1 MMFPNYIIR
10 RKNMKKILSIVGA
23 GLVLAGALL
32 VSSCGDA
39 EGDNFYATSSI
50 ASPEVTLK
58 AYPGANVLTWKA
70 VKDAASYDV
79 YVRVGDNAEEKLDT
93 LTDTYYADTVEEA
106 LVAGASVKYN
116 YRVVAKPVS
125 YAAPLTSSEWSG
137 SVSTKA
143 VQAANGTKFSALST
157 ADYENDYNAN
167 AAVLGADTI
176 KVSSLVTDGYATISF
191 PVKSYAKY
199 NIYFNKVDGI
209 ENSSFT
215 TVEGALYKNNETAT
229 VKLNVTSSGKK
240 TVTVEAVPY
249 YEGYEAE
256 SFVANTVFEVPAAA
270 EKTPTSDLSATYL
283 TETTAR
289 ISWKAAVLSNGSTAA
304 AGNYKVYFK
313 DNGSYTAVDATPK
326 AGGKY
331 NGGDDTYFYVDVTV
345 ADNTDAND
353 YVIVLVDGSKYGT
366 SMTVTLSAYSYES
379 APTPE
384 VSASS
389 YINGTDSAYDSIK
402 VIVRKPSSG
411 SVGYWYDSDGDG
423 INDRY
428 RTENKTFDWTGV
440 TLELYKAQLGEDVSA
455 YYAVTEWE
463 KVPLANY
470 DSEAGTYTVY
480 LENLNA
486 GNYIF
491 KAVASKEGM
500 KSAYAY
506 SMATISSANVS
517 YSAGNLSV
525 TASYDET
532 TGKVTKN
539 TLEYSGDL
547 KTDLKGNPLDA
558 IANYTFTVSK
568 VVITTTYKASSTIE
582 TAVSTENLGTITPA
596 LVTGSTTRY
605 SGKYEDTSVETSSA
619 STYKTVKYYVTKTA
633 KDGTS
638 KRTTD
643 TANGSTNWSAE

>member
-1 MMFPNYIIR
+1 MFPNYIIR
-10 RKNMKKILSIVGA
+10 RKKMKKVLSIVGA

-79 YVRVGDNAEEKLDT
+79 YVRVGDNAEEKLGT

-116 YRVVAKPVS
+116 YRVVAKPNS
-125 YAAPLTSSEWSG
+125 FAAPLTSSEWSG

-209 ENSSFT
+209 ENTSVE

-229 VKLNVTSSGKK
+229 VKRYVTSSGKK

-270 EKTPTSDLSATYL
+270 EKTPTSDPSATYL

-304 AGNYKVYFK
+304 AGNYRVYFK
-313 DNGSYTAVDATPK
+313 DNGSYTTVDATPK

-331 NGGDDTYFYVDVTV
+331 YGGDDTYFYVDVTV
-345 ADNTDAND
+345 ADNTDANY

-366 SMTVTLSAYSYES
+366 SMTATLSAYSYES
-379 APTPE
+379 APTPK

-389 YINGTDSAYDSIK
+389 YINGTDSANDSIK
-402 VIVRKPSSG
+402 VIVKKPSSG
-411 SVGYWYDSDGDG
+411 SVDHWYDSDGDG
-423 INDRY
+423 IEDRY
-428 RTENKTFDWTGV
+428 GGTTTETFDWTGV

-463 KVPLANY
+463 NVPLTNY

-491 KAVASKEGM
+491 KAVASKKGM

-506 SMATISSANVS
+506 NMATISSANVS
-517 YSAGNLSV
+517 YSAGNLYV
-525 TASYDET
+525 TPSYDET
-532 TGKVTKN
+532 TGKLTKN
-539 TLEYSGDL
+539 TLEYNGSLG
-547 KTDLKGNPLDA
+547 TDVKGNPLDA

-568 VVITTTYKASSTIE
+568 VVITTTYKASNTIE

-596 LVTGSTTRY
+596 LVTGSTTYY
-605 SGKYEDTSVETSSA
+605 SGKYEDTSVETRSA
-619 STYKTVKYYVTKTA
+619 STGKTVKYYVTKTA

-638 KRTTD
+638 KRTD
-643 TANGSTNWSAE
+643 TANGYTKWSAE

>member
-1 MMFPNYIIR
+1 
-10 RKNMKKILSIVGA
+10 MKKILSIVGA

-93 LTDTYYADTVEEA
+93 LTDTTYYADTVEEA

-209 ENSSFT
+209 ENDSVK

-229 VKLNVTSSGKK
+229 VKHYVTSSGKK

-270 EKTPTSDLSATYL
+270 EKTPTSDASATYL

-331 NGGDDTYFYVDVTV
+331 YGGDDTYFYVDVTV
-345 ADNTDAND
+345 ADNTDANY

-366 SMTVTLSAYSYES
+366 SSTVTLSAYSYES
-379 APTPE
+379 APTPK
-384 VSASS
+384 VSASP
-389 YINGTDSAYDSIK
+389 YINGTDSAKDSIK
-402 VIVRKPSSG
+402 VIVSKPSSG
-411 SVGYWYDSDGDG
+411 TVDHWYDSDEDG
-423 INDRY
+423 IEDRY
-428 RTENKTFDWTGV
+428 EWTETKTFDWTGV
-440 TLELYKAQLGEDVSA
+440 TLELYKAQLGEDVYA
-455 YYAVTEWE
+455 YTTVTEWE
-463 KVPLANY
+463 NVPLANY

-491 KAVASKEGM
+491 KAVASKKGM

-506 SMATISSANVS
+506 NMATISSANVS

-525 TASYDET
+525 TPSYDET
-532 TGKVTKN
+532 TGKFTKN
-539 TLEYSGDL
+539 TLEYSGYL
-547 KTDLKGNPLDA
+547 GTDLEGNPLDA

-568 VVITTTYKASSTIE
+568 VVITTTYKASNTIE

-596 LVTGSTTRY
+596 LVTGSTIHY
-605 SGKYEDTSVETSSA
+605 SGKYEDTSVETR
-619 STYKTVKYYVTKTA
+619 STSTDKTVKYYVTKTA

-638 KRTTD
+638 KRTG
-643 TANGSTNWSAE
+643 TATGSTNWSAE